1 MIRTLVVLVSLLLL
15 ANSLFA
21 QRSITLPQG
30 TQLNMRLVADNV
42 GYPSCMT
49 QEDGGALWLTD
60 RSTGKILR
68 IVPST
73 GEITMVLQIDLT
85 VSPTDPAVRGG
96 VFGIALHPQFSNGSP
111 IVFVSSTR
119 VGDTLVIERYRFDG
133 QRLVEPMLIFSTPG
147 VPVSQGLTLET
158 LADNTLLVS
167 VGSFDNLDPN
177 RMENVNGK
185 LIRMSFEGNTL
196 PSNPL
201 FSETFPK
208 SAQSYIYSA
217 GHRNP
222 LGIVQVPAYSSVLAG
237 TIYSTE
243 MGPLSFDEINR
254 IEPGANYGWLNIA
267 GYCTSADGGLKCPLA
282 TMNQA
287 PSGVAYYGS
296 SAIPEWT
303 NSLLIGTLRGR
314 GLVVAKLDDAGK
326 VTNIDATK
334 ASDDVMTYDEGQL
347 VDLSLEGEIERIMD
361 VTVTRDG
368 RVFAALYESGDAK
381 RGRIVSL
388 ENPAV
393 HGPLSVDGEGYE
405 VRTGFSFGPNPAK
418 NELKVRLN
426 EPSTTSW
433 TVTITDING
442 KAVSSSTQ
450 PSSSTEVVIP
460 TVSLASGVY
469 IIVIQNGA
477 STMSSTFSR

>member
-208 SAQSYIYSA
+208 SAQ
-217 GHRNP
+217 
-222 LGIVQVPAYSSVLAG
+222 
-237 TIYSTE
+237 
-243 MGPLSFDEINR
+243 
-254 IEPGANYGWLNIA
+254 
-267 GYCTSADGGLKCPLA
+267 
-282 TMNQA
+282 
-287 PSGVAYYGS
+287 
-296 SAIPEWT
+296 
-303 NSLLIGTLRGR
+303 
-314 GLVVAKLDDAGK
+314 
-326 VTNIDATK
+326 
-334 ASDDVMTYDEGQL
+334 
-347 VDLSLEGEIERIMD
+347 
-361 VTVTRDG
+361 
-368 RVFAALYESGDAK
+368 
-381 RGRIVSL
+381 
-388 ENPAV
+388 
-393 HGPLSVDGEGYE
+393 
-405 VRTGFSFGPNPAK
+405 
-418 NELKVRLN
+418 
-426 EPSTTSW
+426 
-433 TVTITDING
+433 
-442 KAVSSSTQ
+442 
-450 PSSSTEVVIP
+450 
-460 TVSLASGVY
+460 
-469 IIVIQNGA
+469 
-477 STMSSTFSR
+477 